1 MAELENKNKPIL
13 NGWKQIAIYLDRGVR
28 TVQRWEAELGLPI
41 HRPHGRFKSTVLAI
55 PSELDSWIANTP
67 QSMHQ
72 QATGGLGADHPS
84 QSQMLTLYE
93 PAEQLRV
100 LVVEDSIH
108 DVSTC
113 VEVLKKLGVKEVEV
127 TSTVSAALLRFQE
140 INDGKLQAPDLIIL
154 DLAFSVD
161 SGFEVLRSRRTL
173 PALAHVSLVVWSA
186 AAHQQQKLCRHLG
199 AKMVVPKFG
208 GPVELERALISAGL
222 RSSSVASG
230 SV

>member
-28 TVQRWEAELGLPI
+28 TVQRWEVELGLPI

-55 PSELDSWIANTP
+55 PAELDSWIANTP

-72 QATGGLGADHPS
+72 QTGADHPG

-113 VEVLKKLGVKEVEV
+113 VEVLKRLNVGEVEV

-140 INDGKLQAPDLIIL
+140 INDGKLRAPDLIIL

-161 SGFEVLRSRRTL
+161 SGFEVLRFRRTL
-173 PALAHVSLVVWSA
+173 PALAHVPLVVWSA
-186 AAHQQQKLCRHLG
+186 AAHHQQKLCRHLG

-208 GPVELERALISAGL
+208 GPVELERALSSAGL
-222 RSSSVASG
+222 RSSRAASE
-230 SV
+230 SA

>member
-55 PSELDSWIANTP
+55 PAELDSWVANTP
-67 QSMHQ
+67 QPMHQ
-72 QATGGLGADHPS
+72 QAGSDHSEQP
-84 QSQMLTLYE
+84 QMLTICD

-113 VEVLKKLGVKEVEV
+113 VEVLKKLGVAEVEV

-140 INDGKLQAPDLIIL
+140 ISDGKLHVPDLIIL

-161 SGFEVLRSRRTL
+161 SGFEVLRFRRTL
-173 PALAHVSLVVWSA
+173 PALAHVPLVVWSA
-186 AAHQQQKLCRHLG
+186 AAHQQQKLCQHLG
-199 AKMVVPKFG
+199 AKVVVPKFG
-208 GPVELERALISAGL
+208 GPIELERALITAGL

-230 SV
+230 SA